1 MKRIVI
7 ALILALML
15 MMTVGTS
22 VALATGSPD
31 TILIDPNSNPDQ
43 IVLIIEDDVKD
54 GPPDIL
60 VKTPHGPRPPDDCPP
75 PNPGR

>member
-22 VALATGSPD
+22 VALAGAPPD
-31 TILIDPNSNPDQ
+31 TILIDPGQS
-43 IVLIIEDDVKD
+43 VTIIKGNVKD

-60 VKTPHGPRPPDDCPP
+60 VKTPHGPRPPDYVPP
-75 PNPGR
+75 QAPGQ

>member
-1 MKRIVI
+1 MKKRLVI

-22 VALATGSPD
+22 VVLAAGPPD
-31 TILIDPNSNPDQ
+31 VIFIDPDNPEQ
-43 IVLIIEDDVKD
+43 RVIIIKDDAKD

-60 VKTPHGPRPPDDCPP
+60 VKTPNGARPPNDIPP
-75 PNPGR
+75 VKP